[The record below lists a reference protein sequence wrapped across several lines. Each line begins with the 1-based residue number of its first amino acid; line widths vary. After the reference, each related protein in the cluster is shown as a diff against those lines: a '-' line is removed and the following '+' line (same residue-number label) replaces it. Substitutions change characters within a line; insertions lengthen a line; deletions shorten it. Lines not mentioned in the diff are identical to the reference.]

1 MKKLLH
7 LLLCAGLSCYPAGSS
22 EQSGTSS
29 GQAACPHFSWETT
42 LGTAVALDRPAS
54 TPLLWQV
61 SGYYNLSRRWAVGAG
76 TGISVYEKALLPLS
90 GSLRF
95 RMTRPRKITPYL
107 NCGAGYSFALASC
120 TNGGMLLNP
129 AIGAEIALR
138 GKLKL
143 LLNAGY
149 EFQELERLKG
159 YSDDHFSVEFRERLN
174 HHSIVLRA
182 GVLF

>member
-1 MKKLLH
+1 
-7 LLLCAGLSCYPAGSS
+7 
-22 EQSGTSS
+22 
-29 GQAACPHFSWETT
+29 
-42 LGTAVALDRPAS
+42 
-54 TPLLWQV
+54 
-61 SGYYNLSRRWAVGAG
+61 
-76 TGISVYEKALLPLS
+76 
-90 GSLRF
+90 
-95 RMTRPRKITPYL
+95 MTRPRKITPYL

-138 GKLKL
+138 GKLQL
-143 LLNAGY
+143 LLNVMVTNY
-149 EFQELERLKG
+149 QELERLKG

>member
-1 MKKLLH
+1 
-7 LLLCAGLSCYPAGSS
+7 
-22 EQSGTSS
+22 
-29 GQAACPHFSWETT
+29 
-42 LGTAVALDRPAS
+42 
-54 TPLLWQV
+54 
-61 SGYYNLSRRWAVGAG
+61 
-76 TGISVYEKALLPLS
+76 
-90 GSLRF
+90 
-95 RMTRPRKITPYL
+95 MTRPRKITPYL

-138 GKLKL
+138 GKLQL

-149 EFQELERLKG
+149 EFQDLERLKG

>member
-1 MKKLLH
+1 MGNDPGHRRCTRPSRKH
-7 LLLCAGLSCYPAGSS
+7 SA
-22 EQSGTSS
+22 
-29 GQAACPHFSWETT
+29 
-42 LGTAVALDRPAS
+42 AVA
-54 TPLLWQV
+54 
-61 SGYYNLSRRWAVGAG
+61 GILSRRWAVGAG

-107 NCGAGYSFALASC
+107 HCGAGYSFALASC

-129 AIGAEIALR
+129 AIGTEIALR
-138 GKLKL
+138 GKLQL

>member
-1 MKKLLH
+1 
-7 LLLCAGLSCYPAGSS
+7 
-22 EQSGTSS
+22 
-29 GQAACPHFSWETT
+29 
-42 LGTAVALDRPAS
+42 
-54 TPLLWQV
+54 
-61 SGYYNLSRRWAVGAG
+61 
-76 TGISVYEKALLPLS
+76 
-90 GSLRF
+90 
-95 RMTRPRKITPYL
+95 MTRPRKITPYL

-159 YSDDHFSVEFRERLN
+159 YSDNHFSVEFRERLN